1 VISAETPVHSTLWRT
16 SFAGILAAGM
26 AAGTAAQYVFG
37 VLATFLLDEFDLSR
51 SQIGLLTTA
60 AFIVGAIGSP
70 IAGKLVD
77 RIGGRRVFV
86 AAMAVVVVSIVT
98 MASAPTYLVLLL
110 GAAAAGIALCCC
122 NPTTNKLIAES
133 LPPGERGVI
142 MGFKQAG
149 VQMGAFAIGFVV
161 PTLATAWG
169 WRTALSTTIV
179 LPLAAAGG
187 AIWLV
192 ARDPVGS
199 DGHGENRTGDLEPTV
214 WWTSA
219 YAVLM
224 GAGVATIG
232 TYLPLYAH
240 ERLGFSVRAAG
251 VVVGVTGV
259 TGIASRIVWGWG
271 AERQGRIALPLA
283 VLGAGS
289 VAAIAMVMAA
299 DFAGSWAL
307 WAGAL
312 LLGAT
317 AGSWNVVGMLA
328 IVAEV
333 DNRAAGLASGYVQTG
348 FYSGFILSPVLF
360 GLIVDRTGEYT
371 LGWAAVVAV
380 FAAATCLAL
389 LWRARRARGRRA
401 AAR

>member
-1 VISAETPVHSTLWRT
+1 
-16 SFAGILAAGM
+16 M

-37 VLATFLLDEFDLSR
+37 VLATFLIEEFDLSR

-70 IAGKLVD
+70 IAGRLVD

-86 AAMAVVVVSIVT
+86 AAMAVVVVSIVA

-133 LPPGERGVI
+133 LPPGDRGVI

-271 AERQGRIALPLA
+271 AARQGRIALPLA

-289 VAAIAMVMAA
+289 VAAIVLVMAA
-299 DFAGSWAL
+299 DFAGSWLL

-371 LGWAAVVAV
+371 LGWAAAVAV

-389 LWRARRARGRRA
+389 LWRSRRARNRRA